1 MSQIFA
7 AIRLDSM
14 TNSAYA
20 VIESMDASADIFD
33 AHRPR
38 LFGIA
43 YRMLGSRADAEDI
56 LQETYLRWIE
66 SKPSELRSTEAWLA
80 TVVTRLCIDRLRSA
94 KAEREAYTGPWLP
107 EPLVSPGPLSPDR
120 SVELASDISIAFLTV
135 LERLASE
142 ERAAFLLHEVF
153 DFDYYEIA
161 QIIGKNQAACR
172 QIVHRAKQ
180 RVQEDRPRYSVSR
193 EAHGQLLERFI
204 EAANS
209 GSREWVLSLLAD
221 EVRVTA
227 DGGDKVSS
235 FRKVLQGADRVARL
249 YAGLSRKFAG
259 RFLYRLAEIN
269 GEPGLL
275 RYVDGKL
282 ESAQSFV
289 IDGTQIRAIYIVRN
303 PDKLNDIP
311 M

>member
-1 MSQIFA
+1 
-7 AIRLDSM
+7 M

-20 VIESMDASADIFD
+20 VIESMDVSGDIFNE
-33 AHRPR
+33 HRPR

-43 YRMLGSRADAEDI
+43 YRMLGSRADVEDV
-56 LQETYLRWIE
+56 LQETYLRWME
-66 SKPSELRSTEAWLA
+66 SNPSALRSVEGWLV
-80 TVVTRLCIDRLRSA
+80 TVLTRLCIDRLRSA
-94 KAEREAYTGPWLP
+94 KTEREAYTGTWLP
-107 EPLVSPGPLSPDR
+107 EPLVTPGPLSPDR
-120 SVELASDISIAFLTV
+120 TVELASDISIAFLTV
-135 LERLASE
+135 LERLAPE

-153 DFDYYEIA
+153 DFDYSEISK
-161 QIIGKNQAACR
+161 IIGKNQAACR
-172 QIVHRAKQ
+172 QIVRRAKH
-180 RVQEDRPRYSVSR
+180 RVREDRPRFSVNR
-193 EAHGQLLERFI
+193 EAHGQLLEKFI
-204 EAANS
+204 EAASS
-209 GSREWVLSLLAD
+209 GQREQIVNLLAD

-227 DGGDKVSS
+227 DGGSKVSS
-235 FRKVLQGADRVARL
+235 FRKVLQGSDRVARF

-259 RFLYRLAEIN
+259 RFVYRLAEIN

-289 IDGTQIRAIYIVRN
+289 INGTQICEIYIMRN

>member
-1 MSQIFA
+1 MLV
-7 AIRLDSM
+7 AIRLDGV
-14 TNSAYA
+14 TNSVYA
-20 VIESMDASADIFD
+20 VIESMDASADIFRR
-33 AHRPR
+33 HRAR

-43 YRMLGSRADAEDI
+43 YRMLGSRAEAEDI
-56 LQETYLRWIE
+56 LQETYIRWIE
-66 SKPSELRSTEAWLA
+66 SDTSELRSTEAWLA

-94 KAEREAYTGPWLP
+94 KTEREAYTGPWLP
-107 EPLVSPGPLSPDR
+107 EPLVSSGPLSPDR
-120 SVELASDISIAFLTV
+120 TLELASDISIAFLTV
-135 LERLASE
+135 LERLAPE

-153 DFDYYEIA
+153 DFDYSEIS
-161 QIIGKNQAACR
+161 QIIGKNQVACR
-172 QIVHRAKQ
+172 QIVHRAKR
-180 RVQEDRPRYSVSR
+180 RVQEERPRFSVSR
-193 EAHGQLLERFI
+193 DAHSELLQKFI
-204 EAANS
+204 EAASS
-209 GSREWVLSLLAD
+209 GRREQIVNLLAD

-227 DGGDKVSS
+227 DGGGKVSS
-235 FRKVLQGADRVARL
+235 FRKVLQGSDTVARL

-259 RFLYRLAEIN
+259 RFVYRLAEIN

-289 IDGTQIRAIYIVRN
+289 INGTEICEIYIVRN

>member
-1 MSQIFA
+1 MA
-7 AIRLDSM
+7 VAISLDGM

-20 VIESMDASADIFD
+20 VVEPMDTAAEIFKR
-33 AHRPR
+33 HRAR

-56 LQETYLRWIE
+56 FQETYLRWIE
-66 SKPSELRSTEAWLA
+66 SNSSELRSTEGWLV

-94 KAEREAYTGPWLP
+94 KAEREAYTGTWLP
-107 EPLVSPGPLSPDR
+107 EPLVSSGPLSPDLTL
-120 SVELASDISIAFLTV
+120 ELASDISIAFLTV
-135 LERLASE
+135 LERLAPE

-153 DFDYYEIA
+153 DFDYSKISR
-161 QIIGKNQAACR
+161 IIGKNQAACR

-180 RVQEDRPRYSVSR
+180 RVQEDRPRFSVSR
-193 EAHGQLLERFI
+193 EAHGQLLEKFI
-204 EAANS
+204 EGASS
-209 GSREWVLSLLAD
+209 GRREQIMSMLGD
-221 EVRVTA
+221 EVRVTT
-227 DGGDKVSS
+227 DGGGKVSS
-235 FRKVLQGADRVARL
+235 FRKVLQGSDRVARF

-259 RFLYRLAEIN
+259 RFVYRMAEIN

-275 RYVDGKL
+275 RYLDGKL

-289 IDGTQIRAIYIVRN
+289 INGTQICAIYIVRN
-303 PDKLNDIP
+303 PDKLNDIS

>member
-1 MSQIFA
+1 
-7 AIRLDSM
+7 M

-20 VIESMDASADIFD
+20 VIESMDVSGDIFNE
-33 AHRPR
+33 HRPR

-43 YRMLGSRADAEDI
+43 YRMLGSRADVEDV
-56 LQETYLRWIE
+56 LQETYLRWME
-66 SKPSELRSTEAWLA
+66 SNPSALRSVEGWLV
-80 TVVTRLCIDRLRSA
+80 TVLTRLCIDRLRSA
-94 KAEREAYTGPWLP
+94 KTEREAYTGTWLP
-107 EPLVSPGPLSPDR
+107 EPLVTSGPLPPDR
-120 SVELASDISIAFLTV
+120 TVELASDISIAFLTV
-135 LERLASE
+135 LERLAPE

-153 DFDYYEIA
+153 DFDYSEISK
-161 QIIGKNQAACR
+161 IIGKNQAACR
-172 QIVHRAKQ
+172 QIVRRAKH
-180 RVQEDRPRYSVSR
+180 RVREDRPRFSVNR
-193 EAHGQLLERFI
+193 EAHGQLLEKFI
-204 EAANS
+204 EAASS
-209 GSREWVLSLLAD
+209 GQREQIVNLLAD

-227 DGGDKVSS
+227 DGGSKVSS
-235 FRKVLQGADRVARL
+235 FRKVLQGSDRVARL

-259 RFLYRLAEIN
+259 RFVYRLAEIN

-289 IDGTQIRAIYIVRN
+289 INGTQICEIYIMRN

>member
-1 MSQIFA
+1 
-7 AIRLDSM
+7 M

-20 VIESMDASADIFD
+20 VIESMDVSGDIFNE
-33 AHRPR
+33 HRPR

-43 YRMLGSRADAEDI
+43 YRMLGSRADVEDV
-56 LQETYLRWIE
+56 LQETYLRWME
-66 SKPSELRSTEAWLA
+66 SNPSALRSVEGWLV
-80 TVVTRLCIDRLRSA
+80 TVLTRLCIDRLRSA
-94 KAEREAYTGPWLP
+94 KTEREAYTGTWLP
-107 EPLVSPGPLSPDR
+107 EPLVTPAPLSPDR
-120 SVELASDISIAFLTV
+120 TVELASDISIAFLTV
-135 LERLASE
+135 LERLAPE

-153 DFDYYEIA
+153 DFDYSEISK
-161 QIIGKNQAACR
+161 IIGKNQAACR
-172 QIVHRAKQ
+172 QIVRRAKH
-180 RVQEDRPRYSVSR
+180 RVREDRPRFSVNR
-193 EAHGQLLERFI
+193 EAHGQLLEKFI
-204 EAANS
+204 EAASS
-209 GSREWVLSLLAD
+209 GQREQIVNLLAD

-227 DGGDKVSS
+227 DGGSKVSS
-235 FRKVLQGADRVARL
+235 FRKVLQGSDRVARL

-259 RFLYRLAEIN
+259 RFVYRLAEIN

-289 IDGTQIRAIYIVRN
+289 INGTQICEIYIMRN

>member
-1 MSQIFA
+1 
-7 AIRLDSM
+7 M

-20 VIESMDASADIFD
+20 VIESMDVSGDIFNE
-33 AHRPR
+33 HRPR

-43 YRMLGSRADAEDI
+43 YRMLGSRADVEDV
-56 LQETYLRWIE
+56 LQETYLRWME
-66 SKPSELRSTEAWLA
+66 SNPSALRSVEGWLV
-80 TVVTRLCIDRLRSA
+80 TVLTRLCIDRLRSA
-94 KAEREAYTGPWLP
+94 KTEREAYTGTWLP
-107 EPLVSPGPLSPDR
+107 EPLVTPGPLSPDR
-120 SVELASDISIAFLTV
+120 TVELASDISIAFLTV
-135 LERLASE
+135 LERLAPE

-153 DFDYYEIA
+153 DFDYSEISK
-161 QIIGKNQAACR
+161 IIGKNQAACR
-172 QIVHRAKQ
+172 QIVRRAKH
-180 RVQEDRPRYSVSR
+180 RVREDRPRFSVNR
-193 EAHGQLLERFI
+193 EAHGQLLEKFI
-204 EAANS
+204 EAASS
-209 GSREWVLSLLAD
+209 GQREQIVNLLAD

-227 DGGDKVSS
+227 DGGSKVSS
-235 FRKVLQGADRVARL
+235 FRKVLQGSDRVARL

-259 RFLYRLAEIN
+259 RFVYRLAEIN

-289 IDGTQIRAIYIVRN
+289 INGTQICEIYIMRN